1 MHTGRMP
8 CVPYEADRRARRR
21 RIRLGAAACAV
32 FFLFVLLAVGNIFVL
47 DFSFSGV
54 NRKFLRAYAA
64 GGDGLR
70 FLDGD
75 NAVLSVGSEAFYC
88 RYVSAGRNTFSL
100 RAAADGEEEAARS
113 FTVRFSGDA
122 AEVKETDGGYAGE
135 FAVTDSVSVPAGVW
149 SHFAYDMNDGEG
161 LRPAGEDAW
170 IYLDADGACYESDS
184 IGEAH
189 RAEIVACGDMIFIL
203 YYEPTGQVSYVNKFD
218 YFPAGAAFDEWPTIR
233 SIEHGTES
241 YWFRLLGSDEL
252 YGYTGGTFTAEA
264 VSYECTNYDV
274 SPDEYDCKDAPW
286 KLLPYADVGRTLLD
300 VTATLT
306 LHKDGSA
313 RLTVTGDR
321 AYRTDSGGTWHNLE
335 NGILV
340 LLDEPNRLTGAHF
353 TVYEG
358 YTDSAY
364 PADDETLAACAL
376 TETETADFYRLGY
389 YDIYHV
395 MRYSAAEVYWGSGWD
410 AEYLMPELI
419 LDVPYAAHVRYCPD
433 HYADKDAPHKC
444 DESHWIDSDLT
455 MHLVF
460 RDDGRVYI
468 YEDGAYTGNLFYY
481 ERHERYNDEVK
492 IVPDLTVY
500 FGHPGY
506 TSVDILYF
514 AGASLRA
521 TGTQYREI
529 VFTPAPGIQL
539 PLETAQG

>member
-1 MHTGRMP
+1 MRTGKMP

-21 RIRLGAAACAV
+21 RIKLDTAACGI
-32 FFLFVLLAVGNIFVL
+32 FLFFVLLAVGNIFVL

-54 NRKFLRAYAA
+54 SRKFLRAYAA

-70 FLDGD
+70 FLDDD

-88 RYVSAGRNTFSL
+88 RYVSAGRNTYSL
-100 RAAADGEEEAARS
+100 SAAGDGEEAARS
-113 FTVRFSGDA
+113 FTVRFAGDA
-122 AEVKETDGGYAGE
+122 AEVRETGGSYAGE

-149 SHFAYDMNDGEG
+149 SHFAYETDDGQG

-170 IYLDADGACYESDS
+170 IYLDADGTCYTSDS
-184 IGEAH
+184 IGEAY

-203 YYEPTGQVSYVNKFD
+203 YYEPNGQVSYVNKFD
-218 YFPAGAAFDEWPTIR
+218 YYPAGGAFAEWPTIR
-233 SIEHGTES
+233 SIEHGDEQ
-241 YWFRLLGSDEL
+241 YWFRLLSPDEL
-252 YGYTGGTFTAEA
+252 YGYEGGTFTAKA
-264 VSYECTNYDV
+264 VSYECYNEEV
-274 SPDEYDCKDAPW
+274 SPDEYDCEDAPW
-286 KLLPYADVGRTLLD
+286 KLLPCADVGQSLLD

-306 LHKDGSA
+306 LNKDGSA
-313 RLTVTGDR
+313 RLRIDGDG

-340 LLDEPNRLTGAHF
+340 LLDESNRLTGAYF

-364 PADDETLAACAL
+364 PSDDETLAACAL

-389 YDIYHV
+389 YKIWHY
-395 MRYSAAEVYWGSGWD
+395 MRTGTARLYWGADWNPR
-410 AEYLMPELI
+410 YILPELI

-433 HYADKDAPHKC
+433 YYADRNAAHKC
-444 DESHWIDSDLT
+444 AESHWIESDLD
-455 MHLVF
+455 MYLVF
-460 RDDGRVYI
+460 RDDGRAYVYT
-468 YEDGAYTGNLFYY
+468 DGAYTDNLFYY
-481 ERHERYNDEVK
+481 EKHDAYNDSVK
-492 IVPDLTVY
+492 FIPGLTVY

-506 TSVDILYF
+506 SSADTLYF

-529 VFTPAPGIQL
+529 VFTPDPGIQI
-539 PLETAQG
+539 PDDTTQG